1 MMQRI
6 DSRQLAKQTMAII
19 RLIGFVFTFGV
30 AQLMLAL
37 PVPAA
42 GLQSQAQS
50 QAIEVNNNQGV
61 KFMITVPTQLLRLD
75 SRIRYGMVECF
86 IYLEKPE
93 SYPPSARLGSGKTSF
108 SINPSVSSFSGNVK
122 VTVVPY
128 KGVTDSQLAPKLVCY
143 CDLTLSQDGS
153 NWLEPNDH
161 NPPDMLT
168 VASGVNMARV
178 GAATIPASK

>member
-6 DSRQLAKQTMAII
+6 GDSQYAKQAMTVA
-19 RLIGFVFTFGV
+19 RLLVITLTVV
-30 AQLMLAL
+30 SAQLMFAL
-37 PVPAA
+37 PASAA
-42 GLQSQAQS
+42 GLQAQAQS
-50 QAIEVNNNQGV
+50 QANEINNNQGV
-61 KFMITVPTQLLRLD
+61 KFLITVPTQLLRLD

-86 IYLEKPE
+86 LYPEKPE
-93 SYPPSARLGSGKTSF
+93 SHPPSDRLGSGKTSF
-108 SINPSVSSFSGNVK
+108 SINPSVGSFNGNVK

-128 KGVTDSQLAPKLVCY
+128 KGVLDSQLAPKLICY

-168 VASGVNMARV
+168 VASSVHMARESV
-178 GAATIPASK
+178 AIIPASK

>member
-1 MMQRI
+1 MTPRI
-6 DSRQLAKQTMAII
+6 ESRQLAKQAKA
-19 RLIGFVFTFGV
+19 V
-30 AQLMLAL
+30 AWLLGITLTVGSVQLMFAF
-37 PVPAA
+37 PASAA
-42 GLQSQAQS
+42 GLQAQARS

-86 IYLEKPE
+86 IYPEKPE
-93 SYPPSARLGSGKTSF
+93 SRPPSARLGSGKTSF
-108 SINPSVSSFSGNVK
+108 SINPSVGSFSGNVN

-128 KGVTDSQLAPKLVCY
+128 KGVPDSQLAPKLI
-143 CDLTLSQDGS
+143 CDCWLTLSQDGS

-168 VASGVNMARV
+168 VASSVKMIRV
-178 GAATIPASK
+178 GTATIPASK